1 MLFCGCLPELF
12 KSVCVYAR
20 ARMKRERERDRHDNW
35 PGQSVFPAIIL
46 AGISAAKGH
55 MKELWEAQQVL
66 DAKTTGFLIA
76 SDNKSE
82 FFLGNTN
89 LRMEWRGKCS
99 KFQVTKIAFL
109 MLFPPYFFF

>member
-20 ARMKRERERDRHDNW
+20 AYKKRERGRERYLHDNW

-46 AGISAAKGH
+46 VGVNAAKGR

-66 DAKTTGFLIA
+66 DAKRLVFRLPHIVRQ
-76 SDNKSE
+76 SFVWE
-82 FFLGNTN
+82 V
-89 LRMEWRGKCS
+89 
-99 KFQVTKIAFL
+99 QI
-109 MLFPPYFFF
+109 